1 MGGIQKVDT
10 EAVGNTAL
18 AQPGKPSALN
28 DADLATIVRTQLTA
42 GLHVLVVANKFTA
55 AIFSGS
61 SESGPWTIV
70 CIGELGAEFFSAA
83 KPKSTAKRLWVHN
96 TIASTPWALDPSTVS
111 KSQLVGAQLTS
122 WMKSLDGRHGHASA
136 ETKVKVAALAANRC
150 QFAGCGEDLSAH
162 LGTGHTGNYSYF
174 AHIIA
179 ASEDGP
185 RGHVTLSAQLAD
197 DPDNFLLLCDKCHRL
212 IDKVDPDSYP
222 ADMLQQMRTDS
233 ISEVRR
239 LLDTLRYPEV
249 ERLYI
254 LGNITGQMPHISDRD
269 ANSALW
275 KAKMRPAVKPIDSVF
290 AFGGAH
296 HAPHDDAYWPTV
308 FKTLQYDL
316 PMFQSKLNGVGNSG
330 RPRPPLAV
338 FPFHGTSV
346 LILAGRILGDMAG
359 TYVFQP
365 HRNKVGEYM
374 ETRWAWPDDGVSP
387 ALSKYQ
393 VKELK
398 ANSTCSEE
406 AVLLISLTYGITA
419 KRLPPP
425 VVVNDALTMPTLEIT
440 VDSPNPAVIR
450 HPDDLVHFGAAVDDA
465 LRILQDTWKVKKV
478 HLFVGA
484 PTSAVLL
491 VGQKMQ
497 ARHQTT
503 FYINETLPNGPDSL
517 FAPTIAISATA
528 VSAIRSG
535 QSVSLQT

>member
-1 MGGIQKVDT
+1 VGGDKQVKTAEVSN
-10 EAVGNTAL
+10 AAL
-18 AQPGKPSALN
+18 AQPSKPSTLR
-28 DADLATIVRTQLTA
+28 DTELAVIVKTQLTV
-42 GLHVLVVANKFTA
+42 GQHVLVVANKFTA

-61 SESGPWTIV
+61 SDTGPWAIACT
-70 CIGELGAEFFSAA
+70 GELAADFFAVA
-83 KPKSTAKRLWVHN
+83 KQKSTAKRIWVHM
-96 TIASTPWALDPSTVS
+96 TLEPTPWTLDPSTLS
-111 KSQLVGAQLTS
+111 KSPLIVTQLTS
-122 WMKSLDGRHGHASA
+122 WMKSLDGRHGHASS
-136 ETKVKVAALAANRC
+136 ETKAKVAGLAANRC

-162 LGTGHTGNYSYF
+162 LVTGRTGNFSYF

-185 RGHVTLSAQLAD
+185 RGHATQSAQLAD

-222 ADMLQQMRTDS
+222 TDMLQKMRTDS
-233 ISEVRR
+233 INEVQH

-254 LGNITGQMPHISDRD
+254 LGNITGQMPQVSDRD

-275 KAKMRPAVKPIDSVF
+275 KARLHPSPKPADSVF

-338 FPFHGTSV
+338 FPLHGTSV

-359 TYVFQP
+359 TQVFQP
-365 HRNKVGEYM
+365 HRNKVGEHM

-387 ALSKYQ
+387 ASGKYQ

-398 ANSTCSEE
+398 ANTTHSDE
-406 AVLLISLTYGITA
+406 AALLVSLTYAIST
-419 KRLPPP
+419 KRLPSP
-425 VVVNDALTMPTLEIT
+425 VVVNDALAMPTLEIT
-440 VDSPNPAVIR
+440 VASPNSTIIR
-450 HPDDLVHFGAAVDDA
+450 HPDDLVHFGAAVDDV
-465 LRILQDTWKVKKV
+465 LRTLQDTWKVRKV

-484 PTSAVLL
+484 PASAALL

-497 ARHQTT
+497 ARHQAT
-503 FYINETLPNGPDSL
+503 FYINETLPNGPDSV

-528 VSAIRSG
+528 VSTIRNG

>member
-1 MGGIQKVDT
+1 MGGVQLHET
-10 EAVGNTAL
+10 AAVSNAAL
-18 AQPGKPSALN
+18 AEPRKPLTLP
-28 DADLATIVRTQLTA
+28 DKELAAIVKTQLTA
-42 GLHVLVVANKFTA
+42 GQQVLVVANKFTA
-55 AIFSGS
+55 AIFTGASD
-61 SESGPWTIV
+61 SGPWAV
-70 CIGELGAEFFSAA
+70 ACAGELGTEFFNVA
-83 KPKSTAKRLWVHN
+83 KPKSLAKRLCVHN
-96 TIASTPWALDPSTVS
+96 TLMATPWTLDPSTLS
-111 KSQLVGAQLTS
+111 KSPLVVAQLKS
-122 WMKSLDGRHGHASA
+122 WMKSLDGRHGHASP
-136 ETKVKVAALAANRC
+136 ETKAKVAGFAANRC

-162 LGTGHTGNYSYF
+162 LVTGRTGNFSYF

-185 RGHVTLSAQLAD
+185 RGHATLSAQLAD

-233 ISEVRR
+233 INEVQR

-254 LGNITGQMPHISDRD
+254 HGNITAQMSQISDRD

-275 KAKMRPAVKPIDSVF
+275 KAKLRPSPKLADSAF
-290 AFGGAH
+290 YFGGAH

-338 FPFHGTSV
+338 FPLHGTSV
-346 LILAGRILGDMAG
+346 LILAGRILGDMPG
-359 TYVFQP
+359 THVFQP
-365 HRNKVGEYM
+365 HRNKVGEHM

-387 ALSKYQ
+387 GPGKYQ

-398 ANSTCSEE
+398 ANTTESEE
-406 AVLLISLTYGITA
+406 AALLVSLTYGITT
-419 KRLPPP
+419 KRLPSPI
-425 VVVNDALTMPTLEIT
+425 VIRDALAMPTLEIT
-440 VDSPNPAVIR
+440 VDRPNSDVIR
-450 HPDDLVHFGAAVDDA
+450 HPDDLVQFGAAVDDA
-465 LRILQDTWKVKKV
+465 LRTLQDGWKVKKV

-484 PTSAVLL
+484 PTSAVLM

-497 ARHQTT
+497 ARHQAT
-503 FYINETLPNGPDSL
+503 FFINETLPNGPDSP

-528 VSAIRSG
+528 VTAIRSN

>member
-1 MGGIQKVDT
+1 MGEVQKVET
-10 EAVGNTAL
+10 VAVCNTAQ
-18 AQPGKPSALN
+18 AQSGKPSASN
-28 DADLATIVRTQLTA
+28 DNELAAIVKNQLTA

-55 AIFSGS
+55 AIFCCS
-61 SESGPWTIV
+61 SDSGPWTV
-70 CIGELGAEFFSAA
+70 ACAGELGVEFFAVV

-96 TIASTPWALDPSTVS
+96 TQEPTPWALDPSTLT
-111 KSQLVGAQLTS
+111 KNQLIGSQLAS
-122 WMKSLDGRHGHASA
+122 WMKSLDGRHGNASL
-136 ETKVKVAALAANRC
+136 ETKVKVSALAANRC
-150 QFAGCGEDLSAH
+150 QFAGCGDDLSAH
-162 LGTGHTGNYSYF
+162 LGTGRTGNFSYF

-185 RGHVTLSAQLAD
+185 RGHATLSAQLAD
-197 DPDNFLLLCDKCHRL
+197 DPENFLLLCDKCHRL

-222 ADMLQQMRTDS
+222 ADVLQQMRTES
-233 ISEVRR
+233 INEVRC

-254 LGNITGQMPHISDRD
+254 LGNITGQMPQISDGE
-269 ANSALW
+269 ATSALW
-275 KAKMRPAVKPIDSVF
+275 KAKRRPALKPVDSVF

-308 FKTLQYDL
+308 FKTLKYDL
-316 PMFQSKLNGVGNSG
+316 PLFQSKLNGVANSG

-365 HRNKVGEYM
+365 HRNKVGEHM

-387 ALSKYQ
+387 APGKYQ
-393 VKELK
+393 VQELK
-398 ANSTCSEE
+398 ANTMQSDE
-406 AVLLISLTYGITA
+406 AVLLVSLTYGITT
-419 KRLPPP
+419 KRLPSP

-440 VDSPNPAVIR
+440 VDRPNPAVIR

-465 LRILQDTWKVKKV
+465 LRTLQDTWKVKRV

-503 FYINETLPNGPDSL
+503 FYVNETLPNGPDSV

-528 VSAIRSG
+528 VSAIRNG